1 MALGGRAEAFSY
13 AEIRRVL
20 TEWERSR
27 GIALRQEEAREREE
41 RRANAPDQKKDN
53 AGKGEKETGGK

>member
-27 GIALRQEEAREREE
+27 GIALR
-41 RRANAPDQKKDN
+41 
-53 AGKGEKETGGK
+53 